1 MFNFIRKLLN
11 SQNSK
16 EQITKPETSTEEIT
30 KSPCSLELEMNND
43 GTVNIICSWPEFT
56 EANKKYLYNLAN
68 HYALMLDALNSGL
81 LEKDIAN
88 TLKSYSSDNYMD
100 ILFAQNAYYKI
111 VELNFL
117 RKEQEKSDAPLIK
130 PSQVFNRQ
138 G

>member
-1 MFNFIRKLLN
+1 MLNMFNFIRRLLN
-11 SQNSK
+11 NENKTEQSESQPK
-16 EQITKPETSTEEIT
+16 ETT
-30 KSPCSLELEMNND
+30 KSLCSLEIEMNND

-56 EANKKYLYNLAN
+56 ETNKKYLYNLAN
-68 HYALMLDALNSGL
+68 HYALMIDALNSGL

-88 TLKSYSSDNYMD
+88 TLKNYSSDNYMD

-117 RKEQEKSDAPLIK
+117 KKEQEKSDTPLIK